1 MDFQATTESM
11 KRLLTIILLAIPA
24 FAVADTYNYLTLTST
39 SAEQS
44 IALKTVRKITF
55 EGADIVVTTADGT
68 TTSMPLANFSQFAFT
83 STATGI
89 QSVARPAADLC
100 IEAGRI
106 VADGQGLLLI
116 YNANGQV
123 VRQQYVSGNRSEVQ
137 LYDLPRGL
145 YIARLG
151 NRTLKVIR

>member
-1 MDFQATTESM
+1 M
-11 KRLLTIILLAIPA
+11 KRLITILLLAIPS
-24 FAVADTYNYLTLTST
+24 FMMADTYNYLTLTST
-39 SAEQS
+39 SMEQS
-44 IALKTVRKITF
+44 IALKSVRKITF
-55 EGADIVVTTADGT
+55 EGSDIVVTTTDGA
-68 TTSMPLANFSQFAFT
+68 TTSMPLANFSQFSFT
-83 STATGI
+83 SVADGI
-89 QSVARPAADLC
+89 RSIARPAADLC

-123 VRQQYVSGNRSEVQ
+123 VRQQYVSGSRSEVQ
-137 LYDLPRGL
+137 LYDLPHGL